1 MDINGVSTGTQQ
13 TTQASAN
20 ALSNLSEDYTRFI
33 TLLTAQIQNQDPLSP
48 MDSTEFVSQ
57 LAQLSQVEQSVQT
70 NANLETVAAQIA
82 SLNAMTG
89 VNMIG
94 RDVTFGSNL
103 VELDAEGNNQT
114 FYQLPGEAVEIE
126 AVISDAEGHE
136 FRTLSNLS
144 GDAGREIAFDWDGRD
159 NIGQEVLPGEYSV
172 SFTAKDAAGESVPVY
187 VFRTAEVKETLLDQG
202 NLYYGVTGGEVLSS
216 ESVLSIQ

>member
-20 ALSNLSEDYTRFI
+20 ALSNLSQDYTRFI

-48 MDSTEFVSQ
+48 MDSTQFVSQ

-70 NANLETVAAQIA
+70 NANLETVAAKIA
-82 SLNAMTG
+82 SLNAVTG

-94 RDVTFGSNL
+94 REVTFGSNL
-103 VELDAEGNNQT
+103 VELDAEGSNQT
-114 FYQLPGEAVEIE
+114 FYQLPVEAVEIV

-136 FRTLSNLS
+136 FRTLTTLS

-159 NIGQEVLPGEYSV
+159 DIGQAVLPGEYTV
-172 SFTAKDAAGESVPVY
+172 SFAAKDAAGDAVPVY
-187 VFRTAEVKETLLDQG
+187 VFRTAQVTETLLDQG
-202 NLYYGVTGGEVLSS
+202 NLYYGVSGGEVLAS